1 MCSGTHEDCQDVV
14 DQGVC
19 PEFIRLLATSDDPE
33 VVEQV
38 IWGLGNIAAD
48 CRCVLVCLS
57 AGL

>member
-1 MCSGTHEDCQDVV
+1 MV